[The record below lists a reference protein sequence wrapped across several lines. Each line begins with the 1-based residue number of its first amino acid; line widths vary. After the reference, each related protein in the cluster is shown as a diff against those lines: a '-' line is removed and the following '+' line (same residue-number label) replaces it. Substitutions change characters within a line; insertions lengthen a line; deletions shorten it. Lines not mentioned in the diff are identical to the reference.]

1 MGEGPQD
8 NTQLTELVV
17 TASCDQVD
25 VLRKTK
31 FLIKCHPKVTNSKR
45 KGNMGE
51 GLGQQVLVNTSQL
64 SATTKPNEL
73 GCLVRRPFNGMA
85 VLRRHINCRN
95 YYYYYY

>member
-1 MGEGPQD
+1 MINSAGDEGVDKYHSSIMGEGPQD
-8 NTQLTELVV
+8 DTQLMELVV

-51 GLGQQVLVNTSQL
+51 GLGQQV
-64 SATTKPNEL
+64 
-73 GCLVRRPFNGMA
+73 
-85 VLRRHINCRN
+85 
-95 YYYYYY
+95 